1 MANVLSSPHL
11 FKKANTENGQNTSIK
26 NHKIIF
32 RALLDTQTSLLLFI
46 TSTLALA
53 KQVNSDSAEQ
63 VHDPH
68 EQIHP
73 HYTAP
78 LSRHVNRTLT
88 GGFQTTALPTCP
100 SHFLKKPCC
109 PSDSLVI

>member
-32 RALLDTQTSLLLFI
+32 RALLDTQTSPLLFI

-68 EQIHP
+68 
-73 HYTAP
+73 YTAP

-88 GGFQTTALPTCP
+88 GGFQTTVLPTYAQ
-100 SHFLKKPCC
+100 SHFLKKP
-109 PSDSLVI
+109 SDSLVI